1 MVGVSASTIALAMAA
16 MQPPVGVSAPALLAL
31 GFIIG
36 IVLVVVGLLEQK
48 NRTRRAHLMA
58 AGVLLLGIMSIVTPL
73 LWYGYPAFLTGV
85 VVMTLGE
92 LVILTL
98 LALVGGLLLA
108 YGLQLA
114 RTRD

>member
-1 MVGVSASTIALAMAA
+1 
-16 MQPPVGVSAPALLAL
+16 MQPAVAVSAPALLAS

-36 IVLVVVGLLEQK
+36 IVLVVVGLLERK

-58 AGVLLLGIMSIVTPL
+58 AGVFLLGIMTVATPL
-73 LWYGYPAFLTGV
+73 LWYGYPAWLTGV
-85 VVMTLGE
+85 VVMTLDK

-98 LALVGGLLLA
+98 LALVGGLLIA
-108 YGLQLA
+108 YSLQLA

>member
-1 MVGVSASTIALAMAA
+1 MAA
-16 MQPPVGVSAPALLAL
+16 MQPAVAVSAPALLAL

-36 IVLVVVGLLEQK
+36 IVLAVVGLLEQK
-48 NRTRRAHLMA
+48 NRTRRGHLLA
-58 AGVLLLGIMSIVTPL
+58 AGVLLLGVMSVATPL

-92 LVILTL
+92 LVILAL
-98 LALVGGLLLA
+98 LALVGGLLIA